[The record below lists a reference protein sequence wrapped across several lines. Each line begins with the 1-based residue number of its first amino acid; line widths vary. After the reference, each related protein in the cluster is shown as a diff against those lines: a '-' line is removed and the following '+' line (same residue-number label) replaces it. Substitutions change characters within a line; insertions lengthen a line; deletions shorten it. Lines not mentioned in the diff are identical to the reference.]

1 MADSE
6 TETESSD
13 EFSSGEEVRD
23 AIRPKLPKPKA
34 PKESLGNRTR
44 LPRNDTTQSRYRC
57 MLGKSVEYEFN
68 GPRFLS
74 FPHLIQ
80 QQSPYIFFDGSRG
93 YAFSPCTHSSRR
105 SVDGNPSGPALM
117 PRLPNPNLNA
127 DIKTLN
133 MHLCLRMMDI
143 LECSESM
150 WEWVVQYQSNI
161 VKRSD
166 NGAGKHITS
175 EDVIWPMQSETSL
188 NSTLSVDSNESV
200 MDGIAEMTRDD
211 FEMLLINFEL

>member
-1 MADSE
+1 
-6 TETESSD
+6 
-13 EFSSGEEVRD
+13 
-23 AIRPKLPKPKA
+23 
-34 PKESLGNRTR
+34 
-44 LPRNDTTQSRYRC
+44 
-57 MLGKSVEYEFN
+57 
-68 GPRFLS
+68 
-74 FPHLIQ
+74 
-80 QQSPYIFFDGSRG
+80 
-93 YAFSPCTHSSRR
+93 
-105 SVDGNPSGPALM
+105 M
-117 PRLPNPNLNA
+117 PRLPNSNLNA